1 METLMSSSL
10 LGYFTE
16 TFREGKTVTEDKVS
30 GAYAEFTSRLSRLV
44 DGEQSVID
52 KLRHLRTLELELDLY
67 RNAAGYSSEHIVE
80 IYLTKTTS
88 LVKME
93 IELLLFSVE
102 HPECRVS
109 SNIQKKRSGGA
120 PSIHWNGS
128 IINLMELI
136 ASLDYSGLITNDNG
150 SRQSFA
156 GLVAAF
162 EEFFNISL
170 PKPYDLRADLS
181 RRKKNL
187 SVLLPKLKENYEKN
201 IVNCGFGQR

>member
-16 TFREGKTVTEDKVS
+16 TFRKGKTVTEDKVS
-30 GAYAEFTSRLSRLV
+30 SAYAEFISRLSRLV
-44 DGEQSVID
+44 DGEQAVID

-67 RNAAGYSSEHIVE
+67 RNMPGYSSEHMVE

-102 HPECRVS
+102 HPECCAS
-109 SNIQKKRSGGA
+109 SNMQKKHSGGA

-150 SRQSFA
+150 SRQSFP
-156 GLVAAF
+156 GW
-162 EEFFNISL
+162 L
-170 PKPYDLRADLS
+170 PPL
-181 RRKKNL
+181 KN
-187 SVLLPKLKENYEKN
+187 SS
-201 IVNCGFGQR
+201 I

>member
-1 METLMSSSL
+1 M
-10 LGYFTE
+10 
-16 TFREGKTVTEDKVS
+16 
-30 GAYAEFTSRLSRLV
+30 
-44 DGEQSVID
+44 ID
-52 KLRHLRTLELELDLY
+52 KLRHLRILELELDLY
-67 RNAAGYSSEHIVE
+67 RDIPGHRPEHIME

-102 HPECRVS
+102 HPECQVS
-109 SNIQKKRSGGA
+109 SDMQKKRSGV

-128 IINLMELI
+128 TTSLMELI

-150 SRQSFA
+150 ARQSFA

-162 EEFFNISL
+162 EEFFNITL
-170 PKPYDLRADLS
+170 PKPYDLRADLA

-201 IVNCGFGQR
+201 IVKCGLGQR